1 MSSKVGCC
9 SHDASTSPRS
19 TMRPM
24 SSTSLTPTQEARK
37 APIVAR
43 AWFPRVRV
51 CIDCRTL
58 LGPKEACDG
67 GPKHRVTSVET
78 PEGRNALR
86 TEVWGPPSV
95 RRRAK
100 QLAKAGGTSLGAGS
114 IFEGCTGCG
123 DCGSVALDAEFL
135 PVVAAV
141 ALIAAA
147 GVLIY
152 WIIAKIYEA
161 IRAYQNRPRPNG
173 GITKPP
179 SLGRRPGPRGV
190 VIGQTQMLSPAT
202 GKECVAWSLDLRN
215 ERFLGTDLMLHDAET
230 SGFEVKLD
238 DGTTLRVPGGR
249 IRLEG
254 PKERSDRSD
263 APPVE
268 GFVQTI
274 SREDDP
280 EDAGLDPFPYDTVDE
295 IVVRPGDRV
304 RIFGELEREVDPA
317 SPGGYRASNAILVPR
332 GVPAL
337 RVEQQE

>member
-1 MSSKVGCC
+1 MASS
-9 SHDASTSPRS
+9 
-19 TMRPM
+19 
-24 SSTSLTPTQEARK
+24 SLTPAAQARETT
-37 APIVAR
+37 PIAAR

-58 LGPKEACDG
+58 LGPKETCDG
-67 GPKHRVTSVET
+67 GRKHRVASLET
-78 PEGRNALR
+78 RAGRDALR

-135 PVVAAV
+135 PVVAVV

-147 GVLIY
+147 GVLLY

-179 SLGRRPGPRGV
+179 SLGRRPGPRGTV
-190 VIGQTQMLSPAT
+190 LGQTGMLAPAT
-202 GKECVAWSLDLRN
+202 GKPCVAWALDLRN
-215 ERFLGTDLMLHDAET
+215 KRFLGTDLMLHDAET
-230 SGFEVKLD
+230 SGFSVKLD
-238 DGTTLRVPGGR
+238 DGTILRVPGGR
-249 IRLEG
+249 VRLEG
-254 PKERSDRSD
+254 PKERLDRAD
-263 APPVE
+263 APPVD

-274 SREDDP
+274 NQNDDP
-280 EDAGLDPFPYDTVDE
+280 EDEGLEPFPYDTVDE

-304 RIFGELEREVDPA
+304 RVFGELERDVDPA
-317 SPGGYRASNAILVPR
+317 APGGYRAANVILVPK

-337 RVEQQE
+337 RVEQQQ

>member
-1 MSSKVGCC
+1 MSS
-9 SHDASTSPRS
+9 S
-19 TMRPM
+19 
-24 SSTSLTPTQEARK
+24 SLTTMPRAEGAK
-37 APIVAR
+37 IAPR
-43 AWFPRVRV
+43 AAFPRVRV

-67 GPKHRVTSVET
+67 GPRHRVTSLDT

-114 IFEGCTGCG
+114 IFEGCGGCG
-123 DCGSVALDAEFL
+123 DAAIDVEGLAIVAVL
-135 PVVAAV
+135 
-141 ALIAAA
+141 ALIVAA
-147 GVLIY
+147 GVGIY
-152 WIIAKIYEA
+152 WLIAKAYEA

-173 GITKPP
+173 GITRPP
-179 SLGRRPGPRGV
+179 SIGRRPGPSGV
-190 VIGQTQMLSPAT
+190 VTGQTGIFAPAT
-202 GKECVAWSLDLRN
+202 GTACVAWALDLRN
-215 ERFLGTDLMLHDAET
+215 KRFLGTDLMLHDAET
-230 SGFEVKLD
+230 AGFEVKLD

-254 PKERSDRSD
+254 PKERVDRGD
-263 APPVE
+263 APPVD
-268 GFVQTI
+268 GFVATI

-295 IVVRPGDRV
+295 VVVRPGDRV
-304 RIFGELEREVDPA
+304 RVFGELEREVDA
-317 SPGGYRASNAILVPR
+317 AAPGGYRASNVVLVPK

-337 RVEQQE
+337 RVERG